1 MGLVKT
7 EITLKNVED
16 KTKAKVGLI
25 TAQEIRQMTVNA
37 LVDTGAWTLVI
48 NEATRQELGL
58 EYNGKRKHS
67 NLANGEVCNYDM
79 AGPVEVFW
87 KDRNVVCEAVVLP
100 KAKDVLLG
108 AIPLEAMDLM
118 VNPVNQEVVG
128 VHGDLVMHRI

>member
-16 KTKAKVGLI
+16 KTRAKVGLI
-25 TAQEIRQMTVNA
+25 TAQEIRQMTVTA

-58 EYNGKRKHS
+58 DYAGKQKQGS
-67 NLANGEVCNYDM
+67 LANGEACKYDM
-79 AGPVEVFW
+79 AGPVEVYW
-87 KDRNVVCEAVVLP
+87 KDRSVICEPVVLP
-100 KAKDVLLG
+100 QANDILLG

-128 VHGDLVMHRI
+128 IHGDQIMHRI